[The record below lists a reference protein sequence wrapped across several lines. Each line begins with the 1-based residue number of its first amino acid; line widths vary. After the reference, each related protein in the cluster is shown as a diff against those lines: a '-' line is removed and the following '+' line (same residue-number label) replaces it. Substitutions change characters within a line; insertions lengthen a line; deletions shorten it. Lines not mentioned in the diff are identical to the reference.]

1 MEKLKQDIFS
11 MFPSS
16 SKSSSSYSVPVVTY
30 KPNTPAYETPEP
42 ESSYNAPEVSY
53 NAPEPSYS
61 APSASYETY
70 SPPTSSLFQVEGKPH
85 VSSLWEIAL
94 IIAMI
99 FLGKLTISLNFAAYG
114 ENQTGYPFLVSQTC

>member
-1 MEKLKQDIFS
+1 MEKLRQDIFS

-30 KPNTPAYETPEP
+30 KPNTPVEPEP
-42 ESSYNAPEVSY
+42 SYNAPEASY
-53 NAPEPSYS
+53 N

-85 VSSLWEIAL
+85 VSI
-94 IIAMI
+94 
-99 FLGKLTISLNFAAYG
+99 
-114 ENQTGYPFLVSQTC
+114 